1 MEQTLANSNLSHRGP
16 RANKGI
22 SENEKLPFVRNE
34 DIAPISVL
42 KFSIFGYR
50 LAIDKPFKSAL
61 DIHYKTN
68 WRARAY
74 IILSLFGISLI
85 ANILLA
91 FFSTTE
97 LKSAALKV
105 EPAFYLYVSV
115 GFGAQFI
122 GSFLGMGYGITSQLF
137 LMSLGIP
144 QATASSSIHTA
155 EMFSSGVSGFSHYKF
170 GNVNKKLFRVM
181 LLPGVI
187 GAIVGA
193 LFLVFFGEKYA
204 GWIKPVLAVYGIYMG
219 IKILSSA
226 FVKRNALKQ
235 KVKNVGWLAL
245 TGGFLD
251 SFGGGGWGPLVTSTL
266 ISKGRAPNYVIGT
279 DNLTKFFVTFASAVT
294 FFTTIGVSHWH
305 IIVGLI
311 IGGVVAAPIAAR
323 LAGKL
328 PTKWMFVGVGI
339 MIIIWSLKVLSKVVL

>member
-1 MEQTLANSNLSHRGP
+1 MEQVSSHKGP
-16 RANKGI
+16 RVNKASVGKDALPRINNFEI
-22 SENEKLPFVRNE
+22 SST
-34 DIAPISVL
+34 AVL
-42 KFSIFGYR
+42 RFSIFGYR
-50 LAIDKPFKSAL
+50 FAIDKPFKSAL

-74 IILSLFGISLI
+74 IILGLFGLSLI

-97 LKSAALKV
+97 LKNVALKL
-105 EPAFYLYVSV
+105 EPAFYQYVLV

-170 GNVNKKLFRVM
+170 GNVNKKLFKVM

-204 GWIKPVLAVYGIYMG
+204 GWIKPVLAIYGIYMG
-219 IKILSSA
+219 FKILKSA
-226 FVKRNALKQ
+226 FIKKNAQKQ

-266 ISKGRAPNYVIGT
+266 ISKGRSPNYVIGT

-294 FFTTIGVSHWH
+294 FFSTIGISHWH
-305 IIVGLI
+305 IIMGLI

-323 LAGKL
+323 LAGRL

-339 MIIIWSLKVLSKVVL
+339 MIIIWSLKVLSKVVF

>member
-1 MEQTLANSNLSHRGP
+1 MDQVSSHKGP
-16 RANKGI
+16 RVSKGSKDNDNLPRIKNFEI
-22 SENEKLPFVRNE
+22 SSTAVLRF
-34 DIAPISVL
+34 SVL
-42 KFSIFGYR
+42 GYR
-50 LAIDKPFKSAL
+50 FAIDKPFKSAL

-74 IILSLFGISLI
+74 IILALFGVSLI

-97 LKSAALKV
+97 LKNAALKI
-105 EPAFYLYVSV
+105 EPAFYQYVLV

-122 GSFLGMGYGITSQLF
+122 GSFLGMGYGITSQVF

-144 QATASSSIHTA
+144 QAAASSSIHTA

-170 GNVNKKLFRVM
+170 GNVNKKLFKVM
-181 LLPGVI
+181 LLPGVL
-187 GAIVGA
+187 GAIIGA

-204 GWIKPVLAVYGIYMG
+204 AWIKPCLAMYGIFMG
-219 IKILSSA
+219 FKILLSA
-226 FVKRNALKQ
+226 FVKKNTIKQ

-279 DNLTKFFVTFASAVT
+279 DNLTKFFVTLASAVT
-294 FFTTIGVSHWH
+294 FFATIGVSHWH
-305 IIVGLI
+305 IIIGLI

-323 LAGKL
+323 LAGRL